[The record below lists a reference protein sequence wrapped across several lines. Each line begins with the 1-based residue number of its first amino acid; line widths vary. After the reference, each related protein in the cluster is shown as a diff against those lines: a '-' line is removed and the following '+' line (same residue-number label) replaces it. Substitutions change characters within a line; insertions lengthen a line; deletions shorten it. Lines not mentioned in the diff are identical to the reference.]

1 TTRTTSSLARSLRR
15 ELVVR
20 SAHLLV
26 AGSRRRQ
33 AGRRS
38 DPSASSR
45 FRPMKWRVHLAG
57 DTGELRELA
66 ADAQTPELII
76 WQEGDGYVPE
86 STRFEDAA
94 APDEVRAAALVGFL
108 M

>member
-1 TTRTTSSLARSLRR
+1 MACNSDESRDESRAHAASDAPDDDPDHFIPRAITAPRAGRPLRA
-15 ELVVR
+15 
-20 SAHLLV
+20 SPGG
-26 AGSRRRQ
+26 GSRRRQ

-57 DTGELRELA
+57 ELRELA

-76 WQEGDGYVPE
+76 WQEGYGYVPE
-86 STRFEDAA
+86 S
-94 APDEVRAAALVGFL
+94 
-108 M
+108 